1 MTPDTWN
8 WNHAVRRCTTDADQ
22 QANCEVRAEEAGT
35 ELLRAFEVGI
45 PQYGLQQEDTGS
57 EQKKMRCFV
66 RFLQSSVT
74 AITARNMRLDG
85 TNFLID

>member
-8 WNHAVRRCTTDADQ
+8 WNHAVRRSTTDADQ
-22 QANCEVRAEEAGT
+22 QANCEVRVEEAGT

-57 EQKKMRCFV
+57 EQKNQVFCSISAKFSHCNNCEKHETRRHQF
-66 RFLQSSVT
+66 S
-74 AITARNMRLDG
+74 N
-85 TNFLID
+85 